1 MSSKRLR
8 ILLADDDA
16 LIQIAHQ
23 QLLKQICDCDIELA
37 NDGAEAVRKVSDGID
52 ILFIDIHMPILNGIE
67 ATIQI
72 RSNVDFNKLPIIGV
86 TGDRNPTIRER
97 CIEGGM
103 NEVLFKPVTLTIFQ
117 EVLGKYVHT

>member
-1 MSSKRLR
+1 MFAKHLR

-16 LIQIAHQ
+16 LIQIVHQ
-23 QLLKQICDCDIELA
+23 NLLKQLCDCDIELA
-37 NDGAEAVRKVSDGID
+37 NDGAEAVRKVSEGFD

-86 TGDRNPTIRER
+86 TADRNPAIRER

-103 NEVLFKPVTLTIFQ
+103 NEVLFKPVTEVMFK
-117 EVLGKYVHT
+117 EVLEKYL